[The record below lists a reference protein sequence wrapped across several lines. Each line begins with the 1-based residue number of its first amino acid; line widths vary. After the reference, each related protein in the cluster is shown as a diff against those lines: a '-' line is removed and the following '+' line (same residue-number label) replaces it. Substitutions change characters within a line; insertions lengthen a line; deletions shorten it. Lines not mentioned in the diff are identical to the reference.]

1 MRKRKKKSQLV
12 SIVQEKD
19 IFSYCS
25 ADQKHVR
32 NVKGQERS
40 INLTAF
46 PLIDFISISK
56 LN

>member
-1 MRKRKKKSQLV
+1 MHKRKKKSQLV

-40 INLTAF
+40 FNPSAF
-46 PLIDFISISK
+46 SID
-56 LN
+56 

>member
-1 MRKRKKKSQLV
+1 MHKRKKKSQPV
-12 SIVQEKD
+12 NIVQEKD

-40 INLTAF
+40 INLLPF
-46 PLIDFISISK
+46 SID
-56 LN
+56 